1 MVVISLYRMARPPI
15 QEKPPRVLLVEDD
28 PDTRELLQV
37 AMVDDGCQVY
47 PAANGAEALTILANL
62 SPERRPTVILLD
74 LMMPVLNGW
83 DFRARQRA
91 NPAIADIPVVLMSAG
106 AHIAA
111 ATGDLDAAGSLAKPV
126 EIPDL
131 LDKVRKLGR

>member
-1 MVVISLYRMARPPI
+1 M
-15 QEKPPRVLLVEDD
+15 LLVDD
-28 PDTRELLQV
+28 DRDTRELLQE
-37 AMVDDGCQVY
+37 ALLDDGCEVY
-47 PAANGAEALTILANL
+47 PAANGAEALTILADL
-62 SPERRPTVILLD
+62 PRERRPTVILLD

-83 DFRARQRA
+83 DFRARQRTD
-91 NPAIADIPVVLMSAG
+91 PAFADIPVILMSAG

-131 LDKVRKLGR
+131 LTKVRQVGR